1 MERVR
6 KNRNNGLTLI
16 EVMVSMLVIMIIVIG
31 AVSYMYAS
39 MWNARRAEVRI
50 TAARIGQLLL
60 ETWKVTGPVDINGDW
75 NVAAFN
81 PITDFGPELPNNFQA
96 AAIGPG
102 GTGGGEL
109 GNYQI
114 QIDGVNYFVTL
125 LYNNNSQ
132 PRMLNARVAWNIDL
146 ASATLGSN
154 FQYID
159 LTSNAIY

>member
-16 EVMVSMLVIMIIVIG
+16 EVMVSMLVILIIVIG

-50 TAARIGQLLL
+50 TATRVGQLLL
-60 ETWKVTGPVDINGDW
+60 ETWKVTGPVVNGVW
-75 NVAAFN
+75 NVTAFN
-81 PITDFGPELPNNFQA
+81 PITDFGPELPTNFQA
-96 AAIGPG
+96 TAIDLG
-102 GTGGGEL
+102 GIGVEL
-109 GNYQI
+109 GDYQI
-114 QIDGVNYFVTL
+114 QIDGVHYFVTL
-125 LYNNNSQ
+125 LYNNSQ

-154 FQYID
+154 FKYID

>member
-16 EVMVSMLVIMIIVIG
+16 EVVVSMLVIMIIVIG

-50 TAARIGQLLL
+50 TATRIGQLLL
-60 ETWKVTGPVDINGDW
+60 ETWKVTGPVVNGVW
-75 NVAAFN
+75 NVTAFN
-81 PITDFGPELPNNFQA
+81 PMVDFGPELPNNFQA
-96 AAIGPG
+96 AAVDLGGIGA
-102 GTGGGEL
+102 EL
-109 GNYQI
+109 GDYQI
-114 QIDGVNYFVTL
+114 QIDGVYYFVTL
-125 LYNNNSQ
+125 LYDNSQ

-146 ASATLGSN
+146 TSATLGSN
-154 FQYID
+154 FKYID